1 MSEWTVIAWIEKMR
15 AETRIRVPGL
25 AEHFDPN
32 GLHWFTD
39 RAKNAGVHIN
49 VSSNLEWI
57 AEGYNELMLRIDVLP
72 PRRAPM
78 LSWAGD
84 ETWVWLDHDDH
95 DDHEDRSILTFSECQ
110 GLIAAA
116 DEAKRMR
123 EEFDS
128 VVDDMD
134 TQNWQRARKN
144 LRENYERL
152 RAYHRETY
160 PHLPPL
166 PDPEPEIET
175 PVTTTSEEAK

>member
-1 MSEWTVIAWIEKMR
+1 
-15 AETRIRVPGL
+15 
-25 AEHFDPN
+25 
-32 GLHWFTD
+32 
-39 RAKNAGVHIN
+39 
-49 VSSNLEWI
+49 LEWI

-84 ETWVWLDHDDH
+84 ETWVWLDHDA
-95 DDHEDRSILTFSECQ
+95 HEDRSILTFSECQ
-110 GLIAAA
+110 GLISASE
-116 DEAKRMR
+116 EAKRMR
-123 EEFDS
+123 VEFDG

-152 RAYHRETY
+152 RAYYSEKY
-160 PHLPPL
+160 PHQPPL